1 MSTFSFQ
8 PQLVYKHRKHS
19 EMTPNPSAQTGSAG
33 ESSQDIKT
41 LAFFDLETTGIP
53 DLEFFKTKIT
63 ELTIV
68 AVSVEHFLESDI
80 PRVQHKLSLCFNP
93 MKRIDIKAMEV
104 TGLSNELLER
114 ERKFDQNAMKLI
126 ECFVFQLQ
134 QPVCLIAHNG
144 NKFDFPLIKK
154 QCESLEAL
162 FPFSMQCC
170 DSIPI
175 FKEIDALD
183 EQKIEALKNSYSLK
197 RWDDIKNDDF
207 ILSAEVERLLD
218 EDVTRPEPED
228 DGSDQILHELVKKEL
243 DNISNR
249 EKIEKTMRE
258 INETTPEQ
266 VTKLVNLQPHAQT
279 SNVTRN
285 PSAAAKRSL
294 FQSPSAK
301 PAPKFNQ
308 KSFALRE
315 LHKRFFGKY
324 PETSHAAESDVIT
337 LLHCA
342 FACKTDFVR
351 LVKEKCVSFDKAPK
365 F

>member
-1 MSTFSFQ
+1 
-8 PQLVYKHRKHS
+8 
-19 EMTPNPSAQTGSAG
+19 MTPNPSAQAGSAS

-68 AVSVEHFLESDI
+68 AVSVEHFLDSDF

-126 ECFVFQLQ
+126 ECFIFQLQ

-154 QCESLEAL
+154 QCEALEAL
-162 FPFSMQCC
+162 FPFTMQCC
-170 DSIPI
+170 DSIPV
-175 FKEIDALD
+175 FKEIDALN
-183 EQKIEALKNSYSLK
+183 EEKIEVLKNSYSLK
-197 RWDDIKNDDF
+197 RWDDVKNDDF

-218 EDVTRPEPED
+218 GDQPEHEATQPEREDV
-228 DGSDQILHELVKKEL
+228 GSDPILHEFVTKEL
-243 DNISNR
+243 EIISNR
-249 EKIEKTMRE
+249 EKSEKSMKE

-266 VTKLVNLQPHAQT
+266 VTKSMNLQPHAQT
-279 SNVTRN
+279 TNGTRN
-285 PSAAAKRSL
+285 PSGAVKRSL
-294 FQSPSAK
+294 FQLPPDK
-301 PAPKFNQ
+301 PVPKPNQ

-342 FACKTDFVR
+342 FACKADFVR
-351 LVKEKCVSFDKAPK
+351 IVKEKCVSFDKAPK

>member
-1 MSTFSFQ
+1 
-8 PQLVYKHRKHS
+8 
-19 EMTPNPSAQTGSAG
+19 MTPNPSAQTGSAS
-33 ESSQDIKT
+33 ESSRDIKT

-68 AVSVEHFLESDI
+68 AVSVEHFLDSDL

-114 ERKFDQNAMKLI
+114 ERKFDKNAMKLI
-126 ECFVFQLQ
+126 ECFIFQLQ
-134 QPVCLIAHNG
+134 KPVCLIAHNG

-154 QCESLEAL
+154 QCESLGAL
-162 FPFSMQCC
+162 FPFTMQCC
-170 DSIPI
+170 DSIPV
-175 FKEIDALD
+175 FKEIDALN
-183 EQKIEALKNSYSLK
+183 EQKIEVLKNSYSLK
-197 RWDDIKNDDF
+197 RWDDAKNDDF

-218 EDVTRPEPED
+218 GDATRPERED
-228 DGSDQILHELVKKEL
+228 DGSDQILHEFVAKEL
-243 DNISNR
+243 EIIKNR
-249 EKIEKTMRE
+249 EKSEKSMKE

-266 VTKLVNLQPHAQT
+266 VTKSINLQPHSQT
-279 SNVTRN
+279 SNGTRT
-285 PSAAAKRSL
+285 PSTAVKRSL
-294 FQSPSAK
+294 FQSAPDK
-301 PAPKFNQ
+301 PAPKPNQ